1 MLPKM
6 YIFVYCARGPMKIEH
21 VAIWVKD
28 IDKVCEFYRKYF
40 DGVVQPLYHNPAK
53 QFTSRFVTFEDG
65 ARLEVM
71 HRPDIVNNDI
81 GTSTDSNVGSNVGS
95 YVGTVTK
102 LQSNTHRSANEK
114 MQAFFRFLTSAVFHV
129 KHAIASVATGRL
141 RTGMTEHEHV
151 GHKVSKQ
158 LQTEEAAGNSFT
170 DISEVQQV
178 GSEGANTIAKPDTQH
193 LGFTHLSFSVGSK
206 EKVDRLTKEM
216 LGDGIVI
223 VGEPRTT
230 GDGYYESVV
239 LDPEGNRIEITI

>member
-1 MLPKM
+1 
-6 YIFVYCARGPMKIEH
+6 MKIEH

-40 DGVVQPLYHNPAK
+40 SGVVHPIYHNPAK
-53 QFTSRFVTFEDG
+53 QFTSRFVTFDDG
-65 ARLEVM
+65 ARLEIM
-71 HRPDIVNNDI
+71 HRPDICVERNI
-81 GTSTDSNVGSNVGS
+81 
-95 YVGTVTK
+95 GTVTS
-102 LQSNTHRSANEK
+102 LQSDTHRSVNEK
-114 MQAFFRFLTSAVFHV
+114 MRAFFRFLTSAVFHV
-129 KHAIASVATGRL
+129 
-141 RTGMTEHEHV
+141 
-151 GHKVSKQ
+151 KQ

-206 EKVDRLTKEM
+206 EEVDHLTQQM
-216 LGDGIVI
+216 SSDGVSV
-223 VGEPRTT
+223 VGQPRTT

>member
-1 MLPKM
+1 MLKIHESGTRMLPKM

-40 DGVVQPLYHNPAK
+40 DGVVQPLYHTPAK
-53 QFTSRFVTFEDG
+53 QFTSRFINFEDG

-81 GTSTDSNVGSNVGS
+81 GTSTDSNVGSNVGA
-95 YVGTVTK
+95 VTK

-114 MQAFFRFLTSAVFHV
+114 MQAFFRFLTSVVFHV
-129 KHAIASVATGRL
+129 
-141 RTGMTEHEHV
+141 
-151 GHKVSKQ
+151 KQ

-223 VGEPRTT
+223 VGQPRTT